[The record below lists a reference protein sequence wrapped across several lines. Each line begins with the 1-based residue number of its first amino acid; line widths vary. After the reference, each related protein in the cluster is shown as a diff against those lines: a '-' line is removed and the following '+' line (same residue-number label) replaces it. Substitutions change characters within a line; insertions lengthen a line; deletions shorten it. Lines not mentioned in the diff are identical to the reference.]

1 MIICDQERINVVVRL
16 SNDSYILILY
26 LNGWYLMVS
35 PNIIKE
41 RPEIEPRCRLEEE
54 QHGMLRLPAKSTEL
68 GHWYHWLRGDSV
80 YSGTNCGKAN
90 RKVFNNQNPSK

>member
-1 MIICDQERINVVVRL
+1 
-16 SNDSYILILY
+16 
-26 LNGWYLMVS
+26 MVGM
-35 PNIIKE
+35 
-41 RPEIEPRCRLEEE
+41 EEE